1 MNWNVARLRRWVESY
16 GARVV
21 SLRASM
27 GHPALRRTR
36 RHGRPPRSTLVT
48 PQRQSIGTLNPWR
61 ILDSGERFL
70 RLVCAFQSCLISSH
84 SLSEVRA
91 VIQSFYSMKGWADG
105 LTSGEHSLVG
115 RGGPLCLVL
124 TRARAPGSQR
134 VLDPATQ
141 T

>member
-1 MNWNVARLRRWVESY
+1 MWRGCVGGSKVTVRGWCPCGQAWATLHYVGRVATDDPEE
-16 GARVV
+16 
-21 SLRASM
+21 
-27 GHPALRRTR
+27 
-36 RHGRPPRSTLVT
+36 STLVT